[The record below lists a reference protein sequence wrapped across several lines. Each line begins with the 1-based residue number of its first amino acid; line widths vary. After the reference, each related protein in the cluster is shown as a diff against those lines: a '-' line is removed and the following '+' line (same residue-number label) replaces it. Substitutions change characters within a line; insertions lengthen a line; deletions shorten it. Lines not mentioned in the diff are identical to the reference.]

1 MKKNGKIIMIVI
13 FILFFML
20 LTWIIPPATYNTGAY
35 VANDINPAGLFDIF
49 VLIYYSLTYKAMDI
63 IFLFMVGGTYGVL
76 SHTKGYRKLVDKIG
90 SSIKKDKIV
99 ATIILLVSTLL
110 TGIYASI
117 TNEILIL
124 FLVAPFLV
132 SIFLKGG
139 KDRLTALSAGFGG
152 MLIGM
157 AGKTF
162 GTYGISELTNNLG
175 LTFSSSILMKL
186 VIFVLVYMLYNL
198 FALLHMYKQ
207 NKVDETKYDMFAT
220 EKFDVRAKENKRTK
234 VWPFITVSVIAIL
247 VAIFAYVSWETSF
260 GVSAF
265 TKLFEAIKGVKIGEQ
280 SILVDLLGSVTSFG
294 TWTTMFMN
302 TILLLGVIV
311 LAMFDRMSVNKL
323 ILNFQNGVRK
333 IYKVVFIYLLV
344 NCLYVLFYYFP
355 IGVTV
360 INFIIGD
367 GTYNA
372 AKIFLIGFLSLF
384 IAVDFEIIGKA
395 FGSYLAT
402 TFASYTS
409 QVGFITYLGMSF
421 AMVIAPTSC
430 LLMIM
435 LTYLDI
441 PYTKWLKYIWKFAL
455 AFLWVIIIAILLTSV
470 LA

>member
-1 MKKNGKIIMIVI
+1 MKKNGKIIMIFI

-20 LTWIIPPATYNTGAY
+20 LTWIIPPATYKTGAY
-35 VANDINPAGLFDIF
+35 VANDINPAGIFDIF

-90 SSIKKDKIV
+90 SSIKKDKMV
-99 ATIILLVSTLL
+99 ATMILLVSTLL

-132 SIFLKGG
+132 TIFLKGG

-162 GTYGISELTNNLG
+162 GTYGVSELFGNLG
-175 LTFSSSILMKL
+175 LTVTSSLLMKL
-186 VIFVLVYMLYNL
+186 IIFVLVYMLYNL

-207 NKVDETKYDMFAT
+207 NNVDETKYDLFMT
-220 EKFDVRAKENKRTK
+220 DKFDARAKENRRTK
-234 VWPFITVSVIAIL
+234 VWPFITVSIIVL
-247 VAIFAYVSWETSF
+247 VVAFLAYISWDTSF
-260 GVSAF
+260 GVKAF
-265 TKLFEAIKGVKIGEQ
+265 ANLYESIKGVKIGNQ
-280 SILVDLLGSVTSFG
+280 SIIVDLLGSVTAFG

-302 TILLLGVIV
+302 TVMLLGIII
-311 LAMFDRMSVNKL
+311 LAIFDKMSINNL

-333 IYKVVFIYLLV
+333 IYKVVFMYLLV

-355 IGVTV
+355 IGVTI

-367 GTYNA
+367 GTYNV
-372 AKIFLIGFLSLF
+372 AKLFIIGFLSLF
-384 IAVDFEIIGKA
+384 IAVDFEIVGQA

-402 TFASYTS
+402 TFASYTT

-441 PYTKWLKYIWKFAL
+441 PYTKWLKYIWKFAF
-455 AFLWVIIIAILLTSV
+455 AFLWVIILAILLV
-470 LA
+470 GLLA